1 MKIIGN
7 IPERVT
13 YFYSSSKKLKT
24 ECYWNDPLLK
34 VGWKGQEVIP
44 AFCSDANN
52 EKTCETGKRWAK
64 GYHQNRKV
72 ESVTRNNESISIKI
86 LSLEKR
92 SEGGR
97 AYKIVTKEN
106 FFFDLREDVL
116 LDTIINCDIIKGV
129 PIGRFIWA
137 KVGSQM
143 KLVRIDSDL
152 HKALIESTD
161 DKKKKTIPQKDLEIG
176 GIYRGKNKE
185 KYVFIGFFDVDFLHE
200 DYRNMIVRIHRI
212 KNQMLFYHIVDEYES
227 DKKVEW
233 NSFGFEFK
241 KSASSFIEK
250 VGQKKITD
258 ELIEKIK
265 KSDKKYTTGKF
276 GFASI
281 RKPGS
286 EEPTYT
292 IEDVMSGNENK
303 YAQNDSYY
311 SNNGWKIEI

>member
-24 ECYWNDPLLK
+24 ECYWDNPLLK
-34 VGWKGQEVIP
+34 IGWKGQEVVP
-44 AFCSDANN
+44 AFCSDADN
-52 EKTCETGKRWAK
+52 EKTCETGKRWAQR
-64 GYHQNRKV
+64 YSHRKV
-72 ESVTRNNESISIKI
+72 ESITRNNEPISIKI

-97 AYKIVTKEN
+97 AYKIVTDEN

-116 LDTIINCDIIKGV
+116 LDTIINCEILKGI
-129 PIGRFIWA
+129 PAGKFIWA

-200 DYRNMIVRIHRI
+200 DYGNRIVRIHRI
-212 KNQMLFYHIVDEYES
+212 KNQMLFYHVYGYE
-227 DKKVEW
+227 KEIEW

-250 VGQKKITD
+250 VGQKKIT
-258 ELIEKIK
+258 EKLIEKIK
-265 KSDKKYTTGKF
+265 KSDRKYTTGKF
-276 GFASI
+276 GLSSI
-281 RKPGS
+281 RKSGS
-286 EEPTYT
+286 EEPIYT
-292 IEDVMSGNENK
+292 IEDVMSSNGNK

-311 SNNGWKIEI
+311 SGYNPGWKIEI